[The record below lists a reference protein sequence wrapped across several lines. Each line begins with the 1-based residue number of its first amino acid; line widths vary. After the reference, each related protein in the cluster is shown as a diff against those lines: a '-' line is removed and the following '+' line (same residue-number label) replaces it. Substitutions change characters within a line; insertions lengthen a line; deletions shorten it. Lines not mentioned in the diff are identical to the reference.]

1 MKRFTGSPDGPEAAQ
16 RAYAR
21 EELVAELGAVLLGDR
36 LEIGSEVSHHAAYL
50 SHWVTMLR
58 ESPRLLQE
66 VLGEARRAADRIV
79 AEPAVE
85 PAPKN
90 SEAA

>member
-1 MKRFTGSPDGPEAAQ
+1 
-16 RAYAR
+16 
-21 EELVAELGAVLLGDR
+21 
-36 LEIGSEVSHHAAYL
+36 VSL
-50 SHWVTMLR
+50 LR

-85 PAPKN
+85 PAPQSSK
-90 SEAA
+90 AA